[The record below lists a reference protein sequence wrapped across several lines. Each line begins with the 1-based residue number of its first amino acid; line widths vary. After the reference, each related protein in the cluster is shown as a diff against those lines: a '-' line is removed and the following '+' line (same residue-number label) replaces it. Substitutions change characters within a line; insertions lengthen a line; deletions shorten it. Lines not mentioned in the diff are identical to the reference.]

1 MAERSA
7 FDCLY
12 AKYRPLVFGTALR
25 VLRNPIEAEDVVQ
38 TIFLKAWLNPDA
50 FRGGN
55 IESWLTTVSK
65 NCAID
70 ILRKKRHELTAVP
83 MDTLRLSASA
93 YNVEEDAIHSLRMSG
108 IRRALGTLRRDQRD
122 VVIASFFDG
131 DSHENI
137 ARSTAIP
144 LGTVKTRIRS
154 GLMHL
159 RRKAVNL

>member
-1 MAERSA
+1 MVDPSA
-7 FDCLY
+7 FELLY
-12 AKYRPLVFGTALR
+12 ARYRPLVFGTALR

-38 TIFLKAWLNPDA
+38 TIFLKAWLKPAA

-70 ILRKKRHELTAVP
+70 VLRKRRHELGAIP
-83 MDTLRLSASA
+83 IEMLRSSASA
-93 YNVEEDAIHSLRMSG
+93 YDVEEAAILAVRVDRVRQAVS
-108 IRRALGTLRRDQRD
+108 TLRSDQRE
-122 VVIASFFDG
+122 VVMASFFDG

-137 ARSTAIP
+137 ARTTALP